1 MEERLLTGPSTD
13 GQNSSDGWRDEAM
26 AVINDVKSFVN
37 EISIC
42 ENLPCNESGI
52 YFNVETKEG
61 TKLTVELSTGG
72 FRICGLTFDNIN
84 SDPLYNSI
92 HYETIYALLGF
103 ISPGYRES
111 FSSSLAMKLNA
122 LLPPSTGHTPHTSG
136 DHTPTQ

>member
-1 MEERLLTGPSTD
+1 MEERFLTGSSTD
-13 GQNSSDGWRDEAM
+13 GQSSGDGWRDEAM
-26 AVINDVKSFVN
+26 AVINDVKCFVN
-37 EISIC
+37 QITIC

-61 TKLTVELSTGG
+61 KQITVELSTGG
-72 FRICGLTFDNIN
+72 FRICGLKFDQIN
-84 SDPLYNSI
+84 YDQQSNSI

-103 ISPGYRES
+103 VSPGYRES

-136 DHTPTQ
+136 DHTPI